1 MCLLYTDTDSLK
13 LFIKNTNPYELDERL
28 KNYIDTSNFSSDT
41 VFPLEPGKNEK
52 RFGCLKFENGEC
64 PCKEFNAK
72 APKTYEERRI
82 NQLTSV
88 KVKGL
93 KRGFKK
99 EISDNDFKNV
109 TLYENPLRLTQ
120 NQIKSKNHTMTM
132 EDVEKDVIPVSSN
145 KRESFLGLYISFLW
159 GYRGK
164 KYKLLLS
171 TFMNNSISSRRTM
184 SY

>member
-1 MCLLYTDTDSLK
+1 MCLLYPDTDSLK

-41 VFPLEPGKNEK
+41 AFPLEPGKNEK
-52 RFGCLKFENGEC
+52 RFGCSKFENGEC
-64 PCKEFNAK
+64 PCKKFNAK

-82 NQLTSV
+82 NQLRSV
-88 KVKGL
+88 KAKGL

-120 NQIKSKNHTMTM
+120 DQIKSKSHTMTM
-132 EDVEKDVIPVSSN
+132 EDVEKDVIPGFSN
-145 KRESFLGLYISFLW
+145 KRESFLGLYISFDYLEQYW
-159 GYRGK
+159 
-164 KYKLLLS
+164 LFD
-171 TFMNNSISSRRTM
+171 TE
-184 SY
+184 